1 MCNAA
6 YAGNTEAHTA
16 FADAYPLLV
25 LSQASLADLNQRLE
39 SPLPLNRFRPNI
51 VLNGLAPFAEDRIAS
66 VQIGAVTLQLVK
78 PCTRCVITSTD
89 QRTGER
95 STNPLPYLR
104 EFRFDRNLL
113 GVTFGE
119 NAVVAAGVGA
129 SIERGAEC
137 VVTFDA

>member
-1 MCNAA
+1 M
-6 YAGNTEAHTA
+6 G
-16 FADAYPLLV
+16 
-25 LSQASLADLNQRLE
+25 
-39 SPLPLNRFRPNI
+39 RFRPNI
-51 VLNGLAPFAEDRIAS
+51 VLNGLEPFAEDRIAS
-66 VQIGAVTLQLVK
+66 VQIGGVTLKLVK

-104 EFRFDRNLL
+104 QFRFDRDLL

-137 VVTFDA
+137 VVTFEA